1 MARRVAE
8 EMLAAQ
14 RGGEA
19 SLSALTDDTMVWIS
33 RVIQQDV
40 NIFVNAQLVATSER
54 DLYASGLLPTRMPG
68 KAYRAIVLDRLPAF
82 VGEDQIADLR
92 YLMAAAPIRMRE
104 VDAVLTVPLALQQ
117 REIEREIE
125 ELDRGVQLGALL
137 FILLGAAVGYW
148 LADRISDPVE
158 RLTLAS
164 RRIAAGELSA
174 RVFVRTA
181 DELQRLVE
189 AFNTMAVE
197 LERQRAQLE
206 HTNRL
211 EAWAEMARQVAHDIK
226 NPLTPIQ
233 LSAEHLRR
241 VNHDRGE
248 PLSPVLE
255 RCVETILS
263 QVRLLRRISAEFS
276 SFAATPVV
284 RREPTDLGALVRE
297 VADSYRAGLD
307 HRYAFEVAVAPDLPS
322 LSLDRLLVGR
332 AFVNVV
338 ENALYAMPAGG
349 RPDVTVAR
357 HGGDVVVRVS
367 DTGVGMD
374 DEARARIFEP
384 YFSTKTTGTGLGL
397 PIAKRNIDLHGGSVS
412 VESRPGAGTTVTFVL
427 PVADG
432 RRGRRRGL
440 APDDADGVELPDQ
453 CGDGRPSAAA
463 DVCRPWAPGGR
474 PAPPAPAAA
483 AWSTRVPGTRTR
495 GSCTRSRTG

>member
-1 MARRVAE
+1 VAE

-19 SLSALTDDTMVWIS
+19 SLSALNDDTMVWIS

-40 NIFVNAQLVATSER
+40 NIFVNAQLAATSER
-54 DLYASGLLPTRMPG
+54 DLYASGLLPARIPG
-68 KAYRAIVLDRLPAF
+68 QAYRAIVLQRLPAF
-82 VGEDQIADLR
+82 VGEDLFADLR

-117 REIEREIE
+117 REIEREID
-125 ELDRGVQLGALL
+125 ELDRGVQLGAVL
-137 FILLGAAVGYW
+137 FILLGAGVGYW
-148 LADRISDPVE
+148 LAQRISDPVE

-241 VNHDRGE
+241 VHQDRGE

-255 RCVETILS
+255 RCVDTILA

-284 RREPTDLGALVRE
+284 RREPTDVGALVRE

-307 HRYAFEVAVAPDLPS
+307 ERYTLDVSVAPGLPS
-322 LSLDRLLVGR
+322 LELDRLLIGR
-332 AFVNVV
+332 AIVNVI
-338 ENALYAMPAGG
+338 ENALHAMPSGG
-349 RPDVTVAR
+349 RLDLGVAR
-357 HGGDVVVRVS
+357 QGDTVVIRVG
-367 DTGVGMD
+367 DTGIGMD

-397 PIAKRNIDLHGGSVS
+397 PIAKRNVDLHGGSVA
-412 VESRPGAGTTVTFVL
+412 VESGHGAGTVVTFTL
-427 PVADG
+427 PV
-432 RRGRRRGL
+432 RTL
-440 APDDADGVELPDQ
+440 EI
-453 CGDGRPSAAA
+453 
-463 DVCRPWAPGGR
+463 DVDGGR
-474 PAPPAPAAA
+474 NVPAGAAE
-483 AWSTRVPGTRTR
+483 
-495 GSCTRSRTG
+495 GSQ